1 MYKEETMKETIKP
14 SKFQKDMITISMR
27 NFRNTQKGIGRK
39 LFDISYL
46 KIKNMNDQVELDGME
61 MIYIAQSLRFQSKQF
76 AQSGRNELA
85 RLYRSYGD
93 QIEEIR
99 KAFQMRNIPE
109 IVKNEK
115 AASAGTLTA

>member
-1 MYKEETMKETIKP
+1 MKEIIKP

-27 NFRNTQKGIGRK
+27 NFRTTQQGIGQK
-39 LFDISYL
+39 LFDISYQ
-46 KIKNMNDQVELDGME
+46 KVQNMNEQIELDGME

-85 RLYRSYGD
+85 KLYRGYGD
-93 QIEEIR
+93 QIEEVR
-99 KAFQMRNIPE
+99 KAFQMRNMPE
-109 IVKNEK
+109 IAKNKK